1 MQTRAKAKL
10 AASLLAAQLLAA
22 AMPANS
28 ADTGDTRQT
37 RNLTGLPAYPN
48 LSSAVMDSVFRTDTL
63 GHWCMRFWAAT
74 SDSLPVVESWYKK
87 AMRGSSEIDLS
98 HDKTYKNYAGVVGVK
113 LALGIDYV
121 VLYKTAAQAPTSI
134 DLYRCSPL

>member
-1 MQTRAKAKL
+1 MRVRATAKL
-10 AASLLAAQLLAA
+10 AASLLAAQLLAGA
-22 AMPANS
+22 LPANS
-28 ADTGDTRQT
+28 ADT

-48 LSSAVMDSVFRTDTL
+48 LTSAVMDSVFRTDTL

-87 AMRGSSEIDLS
+87 AMLGSSEVDLS

-113 LALGIDYV
+113 IVLGIDYV
-121 VLYKTAAQAPTSI
+121 VLYKTASQAPTSI
-134 DLYRCSPL
+134 DLYRCSPP